1 MKLYNQFYT
10 SSLFNI
16 KNNIDYTL
24 KTTFINVFT
33 DDDLK
38 VFNKIKKKQVIYNS
52 KLHFFKY
59 LDIVNKVINS
69 GVKIYSDNFKIRL
82 YLFKNGAYPLFITTK
97 YIQLD
102 KNIDVNL
109 FKRFEFS
116 SNEKNPLII
125 KPNGNF
131 EVIINRLEMKLP
143 TLVVDKINI
152 TNIEE
157 AICNKRLL
165 YIENT
170 SIFIKKITT
179 NLYVSEALKH
189 FKKRFQK
196 FYNKKDYSDVGTCI
210 FFGMYSNKDIDIL
223 RKHQGYKFLMW
234 GGTDCNWE
242 DYKEK
247 LKNLEIINKIPDL
260 YHISISKDIQK
271 RLYLKNIESLFFD
284 LNLVDKKLFKPILKK
299 GNCVFIY
306 NGFTKGNEKIYGKKT
321 YMEVVK
327 QLPDLEFI
335 YSNELNL
342 PYEEMPKIYEECFI
356 GLRLTKHDGN
366 ANMVQEMKAMNIP
379 VVHNL
384 SNYGL
389 KWKNIDDIIRY
400 INMYNV

>member
-38 VFNKIKKKQVIYNS
+38 VFNKITKKQVIYNS
-52 KLHFFKY
+52 KLYFFKY

-69 GVKIYSDNFKIRL
+69 GVKIYSDNFRIRL
-82 YLFKNGAYPLFITTK
+82 YLFKNGANPLFISTK
-97 YIQLD
+97 YIQVD
-102 KNIDVNL
+102 KNIDLNL
-109 FKRFEFS
+109 FKRFEIS
-116 SNEKNPLII
+116 VNEKSPLII
-125 KPNGNF
+125 KMNENIDL
-131 EVIINRLEMKLP
+131 IINRLKMKLP

-152 TNIEE
+152 NNIEE
-157 AICNKRLL
+157 AICNNRLL

-170 SIFIKKITT
+170 NIFIKNITT
-179 NLYVSEALKH
+179 NLYVSEALNH
-189 FKKRFQK
+189 FKKRFQT
-196 FYNKKDYSDVGTCI
+196 FYNKQEYSAIGNCI

-223 RKHQGYKFLMW
+223 KKHQGYKFLIW
-234 GGTDCNWE
+234 GGTDCNWD

-260 YHISISKDIQK
+260 YHISISKNIQN
-271 RLYLKNIESLFFD
+271 RLNSKNIESVFFD
-284 LNLVDKKLFKPILKK
+284 LNLVDKKLFKPVLKK
-299 GNCVFIY
+299 GKYVFIY
-306 NGFTKGNEKIYGKKT
+306 NGFTKGNEKIYGKKI
-321 YMEVVK
+321 YIEVVK
-327 QLPDLEFI
+327 KFPNLKFI
-335 YSNELNL
+335 YSNKLNL
-342 PYEEMPKIYEECFI
+342 PYEKMPKIYEKCFI
-356 GLRLTKHDGN
+356 GLRLTRHDGN

-389 KWKNIDDIIRY
+389 KWKNIDDIIQY
-400 INMYNV
+400 INLYNI